1 MSAHSVPA
9 IMTTISPF
17 YPIEKLGAQIG
28 EVQGKAKVTATTGA
42 SSTYSRARAST
53 KYIDIHIQSNMCI
66 HTTHSRL
73 ERERILSSLSGTFRV
88 AIMNGC
94 LLCSSWPLTLCL
106 SWSIC
111 AYIYILLLLWPPV
124 VLSLLCAFLLFES
137 RCMLL
142 DWSLAL
148 AYTHTHTLA
157 MDGTV
162 PPAINLTPHLVCLH
176 SLLSL
181 SVGALV
187 VYRRH
192 TICSQ
197 WELVVR
203 GIFNQTCCL
212 LTGPPTKH
220 ERELSNTTTRVCPFF
235 SIHIASLQTPS
246 CSYVIE
252 FDPRPCSTMWL
263 MCSRLATFGALFFSL
278 THTSHTRTTLYAMNE
293 CKYRSKSERMNT
305 ILEGSWSWPLELRA
319 QDVALAVAS

>member
-1 MSAHSVPA
+1 M
-9 IMTTISPF
+9 
-17 YPIEKLGAQIG
+17 Q
-28 EVQGKAKVTATTGA
+28 Q
-42 SSTYSRARAST
+42 
-53 KYIDIHIQSNMCI
+53 
-66 HTTHSRL
+66 
-73 ERERILSSLSGTFRV
+73 
-88 AIMNGC
+88 
-94 LLCSSWPLTLCL
+94 LTLDTVPFLIDLCL
-106 SWSIC
+106 
-111 AYIYILLLLWPPV
+111 YIYSAPIMATCRFILV
-124 VLSLLCAFLLFES
+124 VRLSPL
-137 RCMLL
+137 RI
-142 DWSLAL
+142 AL
-148 AYTHTHTLA
+148 YVVGLISGLSIHTHTLA